1 MVALLTAPQIR
12 MIQRGNNKL
21 IGKINTAFIT
31 TIPIF
36 KNGIIQAVNAKR
48 QKLVADSMAELD
60 RRTNE
65 LLKKNA
71 QNIATQSVEVA
82 RLSGSSSIKMETLE
96 ETWNIISRG
105 MQETQ
110 QIEEQNKRER
120 EESRKRMATLTENIK
135 KNYRVNEKAMRTIPH
150 CLLVFLR

>member
-135 KNYRVNEKAMRTIPH
+135 KN
-150 CLLVFLR
+150 

>member
-1 MVALLTAPQIR
+1 

-135 KNYRVNEKAMRTIPH
+135 KITRINEKAMRNIPH
-150 CLLVFLR
+150 CL

>member
-1 MVALLTAPQIR
+1 
-12 MIQRGNNKL
+12 
-21 IGKINTAFIT
+21 
-31 TIPIF
+31 
-36 KNGIIQAVNAKR
+36 
-48 QKLVADSMAELD
+48 
-60 RRTNE
+60 
-65 LLKKNA
+65 
-71 QNIATQSVEVA
+71 ATQSVEVA

-135 KNYRVNEKAMRTIPH
+135 KE
-150 CLLVFLR
+150 LQG

>member
-135 KNYRVNEKAMRTIPH
+135 KNCKDK
-150 CLLVFLR
+150 